1 MKTKVDSM
9 YFQHDLERLCQ
20 GDVLRDFED
29 YLWGVVGG
37 SKVKMMKRTTIYMVI
52 MSQDCDLERDYANRM
67 ESENPDK
74 NQDKF
79 IQQILVCPA
88 YPLAQFKEGTH
99 LSELSELKM
108 EKINSRTRW
117 NLIKLNE
124 IPRYHH
130 LKRDKQ
136 LQVPDLVID
145 FKHFFTIQRDFV
157 YEVRKRHYLATIDE
171 LFREELSQRF
181 AYYLSRIG
189 LPKIN
194 NEKNRKL

>member
-20 GDVLRDFED
+20 GDIFRDFED

-37 SKVKMMKRTTIYMVI
+37 GKVKMMKRTTIYMVI

-67 ESENPDK
+67 ESGNSDK

-79 IQQILVCPA
+79 IHQILVCPA
-88 YPLAQFKEGTH
+88 YPSKQLKEGIH
-99 LSELSELKM
+99 FSELGVKM
-108 EKINSRTRW
+108 EKIESATRW
-117 NLIKLNE
+117 NLITLNE
-124 IPRYHH
+124 IPRYHY

-145 FKHFFTIQRDFV
+145 FKHFFTIQRDFI
-157 YEVRKRHYLATIDE
+157 YEARKEHYLATIDE

-181 AYYLSRIG
+181 ANYLSRIG
-189 LPKIN
+189 LPIIN
-194 NEKNRKL
+194 SVNKCKL